1 MARSPCCARAGWMST
16 MSYVVV
22 ELVTEA
28 KLTRSASMTMCRFLM
43 LEVRSEAAA
52 LLGVAYTMCPAV
64 PT

>member
-43 LEVRSEAAA
+43 MEARSGAAT
-52 LLGVAYTMCPAV
+52 LLGVTYMMYPAV